1 MGESPNQS
9 VGQVGRMF
17 VEPKDKELSDS
28 SKGISQQKELPIG
41 ESTN

>member
-9 VGQVGRMF
+9 VGQVER
-17 VEPKDKELSDS
+17 VLAEPEREELSDS
-28 SKGISQQKELPIG
+28 SNGIFQQKELPTG